1 MHAWKEVIDEYACQ
15 RYICTCNFVFIHT
28 QYTKLVTNML
38 VHMCGLVLVA
48 MYGFFQWWQLL
59 PHQLNHHYYHRH
71 FWNQDEIVGTEKRW
85 CVFSF
90 LLLLLEKGRT
100 QTSERQVDKQG
111 KDTRELNNSKLVHKL
126 TYSVHLLKI

>member
-85 CVFSF
+85 CVFCYCYQKKA
-90 LLLLLEKGRT
+90 EHRHQRDK
-100 QTSERQVDKQG
+100 QTSRG
-111 KDTRELNNSKLVHKL
+111 KDSRELNISKLVHKL
-126 TYSVHLLKI
+126 TYTVHLLEN